1 MMTFTRHGRRRR
13 AALPESSTA
22 YRPSRLGGFLLL
34 GYALLIV
41 TGSLYPFSGWR
52 WPPEPVWSFLS
63 DPWPRYLVAWEIPL
77 NVAGYVP
84 FGALAVMGLRN
95 ARSTVSAVSGA
106 TFAGALLSL
115 TMELTQVFITG
126 RIASNLDV
134 ASNAFGA
141 LLGSTMAVVADLAWD
156 LRPKLRRLRR
166 SIFVEGTY
174 SDLATTLLLAWLF
187 AQINPLI
194 GMLGTTST
202 GEAHDG
208 GLGLITYSAMNFLM
222 METLLTC
229 MNALYLLV
237 LLRML
242 TRSTQASLAGL
253 LLLTVASMLL
263 KTAGGALLLRV
274 AVPLVWATP
283 GALLGWIL
291 AVVLFIA
298 WSRRSGGND
307 WRLGLA
313 VFLGIQVV
321 ALLMPRNPYLAA
333 MLQPLAGGHLA
344 HVTGA
349 TWWTAQVWPWLVL
362 ICLSGLAA
370 RRRNRI
376 HARR

>member
-1 MMTFTRHGRRRR
+1 MMTLTRHGRRRR
-13 AALPESSTA
+13 AALPDFTTA
-22 YRPSRLGGFLLL
+22 YRPSRLSGFLLL

-52 WPPEPVWSFLS
+52 WPPESVWSFLS
-63 DPWPRYLVAWEIPL
+63 APWPRYLVAWEIPL

-95 ARSTVSAVSGA
+95 VRSTLSAVWGA
-106 TFAGALLSL
+106 TLAGALLSL
-115 TMELTQVFITG
+115 TMELAQVFIAG
-126 RIASNLDV
+126 RIASNLDL
-134 ASNAFGA
+134 ACNALGA
-141 LLGSTMAVVADLAWD
+141 LLGSALAVGADMAWN
-156 LRPKLRRLRR
+156 LRPQLRRLRQ

-194 GMLGTTST
+194 GMLGST
-202 GEAHDG
+202 ATGDAMDG
-208 GLGLITYSAMNFLM
+208 GLGLVTYSAANFLILD
-222 METLLTC
+222 TLLTC

-253 LLLTVASMLL
+253 VLLTVASMLL

-283 GALLGWIL
+283 GALFGWFL
-291 AVVLFIA
+291 AVGLFIA
-298 WSRRSGGND
+298 WNRKAGADG
-307 WRLGLA
+307 WRLG
-313 VFLGIQVV
+313 VGIFLGIQLI

-333 MLQPLAGGHLA
+333 TLQPLSAGHLA
-344 HVTGA
+344 HLTGA

-376 HARR
+376 HAWR